1 MYNMDSVSPAFT
13 PPGEKAGF
21 ARFHPGRLSEKRE
34 QVERREYRRYEFT
47 AEAKV
52 IDVQS
57 GATVSARCSDTSMGG
72 CFIDARSP
80 LPVGSS
86 VRVTLTR
93 DDNMFSADAIVATSM
108 DAMGMGLKFPA
119 VDPDQR
125 RILKL
130 WIKELGGEPEELLTP
145 VLVPR
150 ISSGSSSPERANSE
164 LPYILNELILVLL
177 RKGILSEEQGKDM
190 LRRLLA

>member
-1 MYNMDSVSPAFT
+1 
-13 PPGEKAGF
+13 
-21 ARFHPGRLSEKRE
+21 L
-34 QVERREYRRYEFT
+34 
-47 AEAKV
+47 
-52 IDVQS
+52 
-57 GATVSARCSDTSMGG
+57 GG

-108 DAMGMGLKFPA
+108 DSMGMGLKF
-119 VDPDQR
+119 VSVTPDQR

-130 WIKELGGEPEELLTP
+130 WIKELGGQPEELLTP

-150 ISSGSSSPERANSE
+150 ISPGSSPAEKANNE
-164 LPYILNELILVLL
+164 LPYVVNELILVLL